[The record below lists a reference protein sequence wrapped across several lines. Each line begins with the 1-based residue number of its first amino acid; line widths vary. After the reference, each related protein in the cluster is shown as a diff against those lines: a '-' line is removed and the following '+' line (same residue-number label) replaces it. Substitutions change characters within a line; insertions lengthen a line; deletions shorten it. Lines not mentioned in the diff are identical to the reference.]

1 MLTDGNWDVIEDLH
15 EQFNES
21 IYLNAQEKLLQ
32 NGIENIVENSLK
44 SARDHKFTW

>member
-1 MLTDGNWDVIEDLH
+1 
-15 EQFNES
+15 
-21 IYLNAQEKLLQ
+21 LLQ